1 MKKLI
6 LLLLIGCSGLAS
18 VQAQTYDQQKVQ
30 LQFLNHYG
38 KIYQRGAPPEQTL
51 GSPYF
56 NDEWMPMDIKF
67 KDTLLRFDQ
76 VKLNM
81 MNSDIEVLFNGEEK
95 MLSNAFFEYV
105 LVPEN
110 SQKKTFVPAV
120 VFKYNDKPLDGFMDV
135 YGTGKTKVMVR
146 HYAFIR
152 EPHAQA
158 HITGGF
164 TQHRLMK
171 ESEIYFHDGAKL
183 ILIKRKKDVQDY
195 FRSKKSA
202 LERYFKEVNPDLKNP
217 KDLLNLVQAMTA

>member
-1 MKKLI
+1 MKKGI
-6 LLLLIGCSGLAS
+6 LVLVFGLLGAVAVFS
-18 VQAQTYDQQKVQ
+18 QTYDQQKVQ

-38 KIYQRGAPPEQTL
+38 KIYQRGPVPDQTL

-67 KDTLLRFDQ
+67 RDTLLRFEQ

-105 LVPEN
+105 LVPQNGE
-110 SQKKTFVPAV
+110 KKTFVSAAA
-120 VFKYNDKPLDGFMDV
+120 FKYEGKPLSGFMDV
-135 YGTGKTKVMVR
+135 IGTGKIKVMVH
-146 HYAFIR
+146 HYAHIR

-164 TQHRLMK
+164 TQHRLLK
-171 ESEIYFHDGAKL
+171 ESEMYLHDGSQL
-183 ILIKRKKDVQDY
+183 VLIKGKKDVQDY

-202 LERYFKEVNPDLKNP
+202 LDRYFKEVNPDLKNP
-217 KDLLNLVQAMTA
+217 KQLLHLVQAMTA

>member
-1 MKKLI
+1 MKKR
-6 LLLLIGCSGLAS
+6 LLLLLFGCAASLA

-38 KIYQRGAPPEQTL
+38 KIYQRGAVPDQTL

-67 KDTLLRFDQ
+67 RDTLLRFDQ

-81 MNSDIEVLFNGEEK
+81 MNSDIEVRFNGEEK
-95 MLSNAFFEYV
+95 LLSNAFFEYV

-110 SQKKTFVPAV
+110 GEKKTFVPAV
-120 VFKYNDKPLDGFMDV
+120 VFKYEGKALDGFMEV
-135 YGTGKTKVMVR
+135 LGANKIKVMVR

-171 ESEIYFHDGAKL
+171 ESEIFLHDGAKL
-183 ILIKRKKDVQDY
+183 MLIKRKKDLQDY

-202 LERYFKEVNPDLKNP
+202 LDRYFKEVNPDLKNP
-217 KDLLNLVQAMTA
+217 KHLLNLVQAMTA

>member
-1 MKKLI
+1 MTKLM

-38 KIYQRGAPPEQTL
+38 KIYQRGAAPEQTL

-67 KDTLLRFDQ
+67 RDTLLSFDQ

-105 LVPEN
+105 LVPQNGE
-110 SQKKTFVPAV
+110 KKTFVSAA
-120 VFKYNDKPLDGFMDV
+120 VFKYDGKPLDGFMDV
-135 YGTGKTKVMVR
+135 HGAGKIKVMVH
-146 HYAFIR
+146 HYSYIK

-164 TQHRLMK
+164 TQHRLLK
-171 ESEIYFHDGAKL
+171 ASDIYLHDGSKL
-183 ILIKRKKDVQDY
+183 VLIKRKKDVQDF

-202 LERYFKEVNPDLKNP
+202 VDRYLKEVNPDLKNP
-217 KDLLNLVQAMTA
+217 KQLLNLVQAMTA

>member
-1 MKKLI
+1 MKKRMLVVAFG
-6 LLLLIGCSGLAS
+6 LLGIVAAH
-18 VQAQTYDQQKVQ
+18 AQTYDQQKVQ

-38 KIYQRGAPPEQTL
+38 KIYQRGAAPDQTL

-67 KDTLLRFDQ
+67 RDTLLRFDQ

-110 SQKKTFVPAV
+110 EEKKTFVSAV
-120 VFKYNDKPLDGFMDV
+120 VFKHDGKALDGFMEV
-135 YGTGKTKVMVR
+135 LGTNKIKIMVR

-171 ESEIYFHDGAKL
+171 ESEIYFHDGVKL
-183 ILIKRKKDVQDY
+183 VLIKRKKDVQDY
-195 FRSKKSA
+195 FPRKKSA
-202 LERYFKEVNPDLKNP
+202 LDRYFKEVNPDLKNP
-217 KDLLNLVQAMTA
+217 KHLLNLVEAMTS